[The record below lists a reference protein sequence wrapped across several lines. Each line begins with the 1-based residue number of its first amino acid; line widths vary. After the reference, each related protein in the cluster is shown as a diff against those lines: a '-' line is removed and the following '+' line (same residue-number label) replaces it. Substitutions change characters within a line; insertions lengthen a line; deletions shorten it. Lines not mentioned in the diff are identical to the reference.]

1 MRDELDPITG
11 NWYRHL
17 DKGPMF
23 RVVGIDEDRDVIEIQ
38 YFDGDVEEID
48 ADEWSEMDLDVAEPP
63 EDESGPLD
71 GEARENGGFTE
82 TAMSPRDWREP
93 LEGNRKA
100 SEEWEDETPGDER
113 DEWDEDEDD
122 EDLEQYDD
130 E

>member
-17 DKGPMF
+17 DKGQMF
-23 RVVGIDEDRDVIEIQ
+23 RVVDVDEERDVIEIQ

-48 ADEWSEMDLDVAEPP
+48 TDEWSEMDLDVAEPP
-63 EDESGPLD
+63 EDASGPLD
-71 GEARENGGFTE
+71 GEGREDGGITE
-82 TAMSPRDWREP
+82 SAMAARDWREP

-100 SEEWEDETPGDER
+100 SEEWEDDTEEDG

-122 EDLEQYDD
+122 DDFEQYDD